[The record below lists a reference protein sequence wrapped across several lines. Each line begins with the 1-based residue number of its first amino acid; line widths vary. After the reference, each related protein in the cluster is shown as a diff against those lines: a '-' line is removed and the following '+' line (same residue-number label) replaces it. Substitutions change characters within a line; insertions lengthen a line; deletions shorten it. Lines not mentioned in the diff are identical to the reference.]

1 MNKRDFS
8 PDKQLL
14 RKIVGHFVAISMRAS
29 TQKAART
36 SKELMERDYPS
47 LRSYIKAEN
56 VYPPHTTCSS
66 FDSGRAGCVVFRLH
80 PGLGRVFDACS

>member
-1 MNKRDFS
+1 VSCGAIRHCVPNPVPGTFAKLMSYKWMVMNKRDFS

-14 RKIVGHFVAISMRAS
+14 RKIVGHFVAISMRAN

-47 LRSYIKAEN
+47 LPFLYQ
-56 VYPPHTTCSS
+56 
-66 FDSGRAGCVVFRLH
+66 G
-80 PGLGRVFDACS
+80 